1 MPQANGPAIAPIAML
16 DMRKA
21 RLVLLLGATLL
32 ACSSAFAET
41 TVPEIE
47 AELKSCVS
55 SAGEY
60 QTWNECTW
68 RAYRKME
75 TRLNETYRSLISK
88 LSKDRQAL
96 LRKSQSR
103 WLSFRNAEVSLSE
116 SLNLPG
122 GAQIQAMNEGHAY
135 YRTTMLRVIELEQYL
150 EQANDLD

>member
-1 MPQANGPAIAPIAML
+1 ML
-16 DMRKA
+16 DMRTA
-21 RLVLLLGATLL
+21 RLTLLLGAALL
-32 ACSSAFAET
+32 ACSNAFAEA

-55 SAGEY
+55 SAGAY
-60 QTWNECTW
+60 QAWNECTW

-103 WLSFRNAEVSLSE
+103 WLSFRNAEVDLSTSLD
-116 SLNLPG
+116 LPAG
-122 GAQIQAMNEGHAY
+122 SQIQAMNEGHAY
-135 YRTTMLRVIELEQYL
+135 YRTTMLRVIELEHYL
-150 EQANDLD
+150 EQANDLN